1 MKIAVIG
8 AGAIG
13 NLVAG
18 YLKRAEEDVLLIARP
33 DSVGA
38 IQASGLHLSGARG
51 AFQVEVAISGHLDEA
66 PDLAILAV
74 KTQDIP
80 EALDK
85 SKELLKKSILVTT
98 QNGIQADVIASRHH
112 PRECIVPSIVMFGA
126 TCLEPGQVVHNFEG
140 SWIIGRLFATDEE
153 ILQKVQFV
161 LNKAFPTVISDNI
174 KGMKY
179 LKVFVNANN
188 CIPAI
193 LGMSMQEA
201 FSDVAT
207 SRICLAVWKEGLD
220 IVTRSAIALASLPN
234 FSKEWLSEF
243 DTNVILSN
251 CDNLQF
257 IKGSED
263 KPVSQILTYGV
274 NSSKQ
279 SSIVSNPD
287 IEPNKENQGV
297 QICAGIKIDCLSTS
311 KLNSKRSLA
320 SIPIIGLP
328 SAFRLPRKD
337 NLLLNSFTLCK
348 FGIKITL

>member
-33 DSVGA
+33 DLVGA

-234 FSKEWLSEF
+234 FPVERLTRLTSMATDEAATIFSGMMINLSEEPLF
-243 DTNVILSN
+243 GSILQS
-251 CDNLQF
+251 
-257 IKGSED
+257 IRRGRPSEID
-263 KPVSQILTYGV
+263 YINGEFVTLARDHNHAAPLNEMLVGLVHRVERTGRHLTRRELLSETAGL
-274 NSSKQ
+274 
-279 SSIVSNPD
+279 
-287 IEPNKENQGV
+287 V
-297 QICAGIKIDCLSTS
+297 Q
-311 KLNSKRSLA
+311 
-320 SIPIIGLP
+320 
-328 SAFRLPRKD
+328 
-337 NLLLNSFTLCK
+337 
-348 FGIKITL
+348 